1 LLWGFPLSNTIVL
14 PLDELSVGICQ
25 SVEQAVS
32 SSAHTWKQKSQRKT
46 NKQQLVHHVKLIIA
60 DTQSCPTSSTKK
72 RATSFFFI
80 SIFRV
85 KKLENLQP
93 FQAHFALLGQTA
105 QKRHS

>member
-1 LLWGFPLSNTIVL
+1 LWGFPLSNTVVL

-46 NKQQLVHHVKLIIA
+46 NKQQLLHHVKLIIA
-60 DTQSCPTSSTKK
+60 DTQSCPSSSTKK
-72 RATSFFFI
+72 KSY
-80 SIFRV
+80 
-85 KKLENLQP
+85 KLLLHLH
-93 FQAHFALLGQTA
+93 FQSEETRKSPAIPSTIALGQTA